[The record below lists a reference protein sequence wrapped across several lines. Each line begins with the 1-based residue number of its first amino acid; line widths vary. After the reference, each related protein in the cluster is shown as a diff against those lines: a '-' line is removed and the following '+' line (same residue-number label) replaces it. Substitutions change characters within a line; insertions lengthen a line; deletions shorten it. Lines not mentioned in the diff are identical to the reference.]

1 MRITTVFA
9 AAAALVIAGTTT
21 AFANPDE
28 AVEAQP
34 NIVEVAAQAGTF
46 NTLLAAATEAGLAET
61 LANGGPFTV
70 FAPTDEAFAKI
81 PQADLEA
88 LLADKEALTKVL
100 LYHVVEGEHLAEK
113 VVGMDSVETLAG
125 EWAPI
130 SLMDGKAMIDGAT
143 ITATNIRADNGVI
156 HVIDTVI
163 LP

>member
-1 MRITTVFA
+1 MRFKTIMA
-9 AAAALVIAGTTT
+9 AAAALVIAGTTS

-34 NIVEVAAQAGTF
+34 NIVEVASEAGTF
-46 NTLLAAATEAGLAET
+46 NTLLTAATEAGLAET

-81 PQADLEA
+81 PQEDLEA

-100 LYHVVEGEHLAEK
+100 LYHVVEGEHMAEK

-130 SLMDGKAMIDGAT
+130 TVEYGNAKIDGAT
-143 ITATNIRADNGVI
+143 ITATDIKADNGVI

-163 LP
+163 MP